1 MSDISMGTTKHK
13 KAWTAA
19 RKKNLAI
26 DIFFYVL
33 LTVIALICLF
43 PVVHVFSK
51 SISEESYVI
60 ANKVVLFPKGFSL
73 NAYQKIFADSS
84 ILRSMF
90 VTVVVTISFTVI
102 GMFLTV
108 CAAYALSRR
117 ELKGRK
123 LMTFLIMLTMYFT
136 AGTIPDY
143 LLMNNLHMLDTWWC
157 MILPLC
163 FAPYNLLI
171 MKTNFQASI
180 PDSLVESAVIDGAGH
195 FRILASIVLPLS
207 KPILATIALFYAV
220 GRWNAYQD
228 ALYYIKQRTDL
239 RPLQLKLYY
248 LVVSAQESFQAEGG
262 NVGVLTNPEV
272 LKAACVIFAT
282 LPIVCIYPFVQKYF
296 VQGTMVGAV
305 KGLSISPA

>member
-1 MSDISMGTTKHK
+1 MSNNNGVTPVK
-13 KAWTAA
+13 KKVWTAA
-19 RKKNLAI
+19 RKKDLVF
-26 DIFFYVL
+26 DILFYVI
-33 LTVIALICLF
+33 LTLISLICLF
-43 PVVHVFSK
+43 PFIHVFSK
-51 SISEESYVI
+51 SISEEAYVI
-60 ANKVVLFPKGFSL
+60 ANKVVLLPKGFSL
-73 NAYQKIFADSS
+73 NAYKKIFADSS
-84 ILRSMF
+84 ILRSMY
-90 VTVVVTISFTVI
+90 VTVVVTVTFTVI

-117 ELKGRK
+117 ELKGRT
-123 LMTFLIMLTMYFT
+123 LMSFLIMLTMYFT

-143 LLMNNLHMLDTWWC
+143 LLMNSLHMLDTWWC

-163 FAPYNLLI
+163 FAPYNLMI
-171 MKTNFQASI
+171 MKNNFTNNI

-220 GRWNAYQD
+220 GRWNAYSD

-248 LVVSAQESFQAEGG
+248 LIVSAQESFQAEGG
-262 NVGVLTNPEV
+262 AVGVLTNPEV
-272 LKAACVIFAT
+272 LKASCVIFAT
-282 LPIVCIYPFVQKYF
+282 VPIIVVYPFIQKYF

-305 KGLSISPA
+305 KG